1 MRTQWK
7 KGTPQKVYFF
17 VRSESAELT
26 RLQAEIEE
34 IRLIKLKFIRKKS
47 YEEAAR
53 IRDQEREKE
62 LEIASMIAESAT
74 YCGPYHN
81 KPSEK
86 KAKELGARI
95 VSYELDIAI

>member
-1 MRTQWK
+1 
-7 KGTPQKVYFF
+7 
-17 VRSESAELT
+17 
-26 RLQAEIEE
+26 
-34 IRLIKLKFIRKKS
+34 
-47 YEEAAR
+47 
-53 IRDQEREKE
+53 
-62 LEIASMIAESAT
+62 MIAESAT